1 MLKYPYDRL
10 NNTKTVCGKTA
21 EKEKIMNTFKKN
33 GVLLLAHGKMMDS
46 DKCMTLINVFDADTD
61 TRKMTD
67 YMKGEFAKQGAVI
80 TEFGFSETM
89 PYDIAVALA
98 AKKSQEIMQCIS
110 ENK

>member
-1 MLKYPYDRL
+1 
-10 NNTKTVCGKTA
+10 
-21 EKEKIMNTFKKN
+21 MNTFKKN

-46 DKCMTLINVFDADTD
+46 DKCMTLINVFDADAD

>member
-1 MLKYPYDRL
+1 
-10 NNTKTVCGKTA
+10 
-21 EKEKIMNTFKKN
+21 MNTFKKN
-33 GVLLLAHGKMMDS
+33 GVLVLAHGKMMDCE
-46 DKCMTLINVFDADTD
+46 KCMTLVNVFDADAD

-67 YMKGEFAKQGAVI
+67 YISAEFAKQGAVI

>member
-1 MLKYPYDRL
+1 
-10 NNTKTVCGKTA
+10 
-21 EKEKIMNTFKKN
+21 MNTSKKN
-33 GVLLLAHGKMMDS
+33 GVLVLAHGKMMDS
-46 DKCMTLINVFDADTD
+46 EKCMTLINVFDADAD

-67 YMKGEFAKQGAVI
+67 YMRVEFAKQGAVI

-98 AKKSQEIMQCIS
+98 AKKSQEIVQCIS

>member
-1 MLKYPYDRL
+1 
-10 NNTKTVCGKTA
+10 
-21 EKEKIMNTFKKN
+21 MNTFKKN
-33 GVLLLAHGKMMDS
+33 GVLVLTHGKMMDS
-46 DKCMTLINVFDADTD
+46 EKCMTLVNVFDADAD
-61 TRKMTD
+61 THKMID
-67 YMKGEFAKQGAVI
+67 YMKAEFAKQGAVI